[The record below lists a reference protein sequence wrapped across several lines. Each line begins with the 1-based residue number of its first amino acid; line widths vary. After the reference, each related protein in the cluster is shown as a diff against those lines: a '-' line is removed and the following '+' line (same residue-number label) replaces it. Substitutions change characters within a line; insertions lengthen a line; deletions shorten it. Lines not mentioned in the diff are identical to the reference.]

1 MRHLARLKFCS
12 AKADAQPMAES
23 TSRPDRARHLLW
35 TIGAFLVG
43 FATGRLSAILVG
55 MADAGAGAIA
65 SGAVAFVL
73 GCGLLVTSRIV
84 LTHTAADEGLD
95 ALTGLANRSTF
106 YAHVT
111 GTFDVDPN
119 AAGALMLIDLD
130 RFKDVNDS
138 LGHEAGDALL
148 QDVARR
154 ISSVLRD
161 DDIIARLGG
170 DEFAIYLGGVP
181 NEATATRIARKIH
194 DALAAPFNS
203 AGIILDVEASVG
215 IAVAPDHGTDVH
227 RLMQRADVAMYSAKR
242 SKAGFE
248 VYDESVDPHSADRL
262 SLTADLRRA
271 VDNNEF
277 LLHYQPKALLSD
289 GRVEGVE
296 ALLRWQH
303 PERGMVPPGVFI
315 PIAEDNGLMKPITLW
330 VVDEALRQAGKW
342 RRDGLGL
349 TISVNISVQNLHDA
363 SLTDD
368 IAELLSKHDAEADW
382 LRLEI
387 TESAVMEG
395 PESALLRLAG
405 LADMGLEL
413 SMDDYGTGYSS
424 LTYLKQMPLSEL
436 KIDRSFV
443 QNITADQKDALI
455 VGSTIELGHSLGLR
469 VVAEGVEREEDW
481 IGLQML
487 GCDVAQGF
495 FLGRPMPPEGLEA
508 WLQEND
514 RPYIKVTPLER

>member
-1 MRHLARLKFCS
+1 
-12 AKADAQPMAES
+12 
-23 TSRPDRARHLLW
+23 
-35 TIGAFLVG
+35 
-43 FATGRLSAILVG
+43 
-55 MADAGAGAIA
+55 
-65 SGAVAFVL
+65 
-73 GCGLLVTSRIV
+73 
-84 LTHTAADEGLD
+84 
-95 ALTGLANRSTF
+95 
-106 YAHVT
+106 
-111 GTFDVDPN
+111 
-119 AAGALMLIDLD
+119 
-130 RFKDVNDS
+130 
-138 LGHEAGDALL
+138 
-148 QDVARR
+148 
-154 ISSVLRD
+154 VLRD